1 MWPKFGNSSIFM
13 KKVIITNIFVECSWF
28 KFNNLGLTVGMDL
41 KFYTS
46 VAKGLKLKEI
56 KVFGG
61 DSNVCRSYR
70 EKTGSGPFC
79 SPILNRIN
87 GISFRFGPATQAL
100 TSVIWYLIET
110 IWQSFSSDHLKHF
123 VASIIAQKFSTE
135 KRNSHLW
142 LFSGFLSSIIFS
154 FIILFFIFVYHYY
167 HYFL

>member
-1 MWPKFGNSSIFM
+1 MWSKFGNSSIFM
-13 KKVIITNIFVECSWF
+13 KKVIITNILVGCSWF
-28 KFNNLGLTVGMDL
+28 KFNNLGLTLGMDL

-46 VAKGLKLKEI
+46 VAKGLKLKDI

-61 DSNVCRSYR
+61 DSNVFRSYR
-70 EKTGSGPFC
+70 EKTGSGTFC
-79 SPILNRIN
+79 SPILNRVN

-110 IWQSFSSDHLKHF
+110 ICQSFSADDWKHF

-135 KRNSHLW
+135 KRNIHLW
-142 LFSGFLSSIIFS
+142 LFSGFLLCIIFS